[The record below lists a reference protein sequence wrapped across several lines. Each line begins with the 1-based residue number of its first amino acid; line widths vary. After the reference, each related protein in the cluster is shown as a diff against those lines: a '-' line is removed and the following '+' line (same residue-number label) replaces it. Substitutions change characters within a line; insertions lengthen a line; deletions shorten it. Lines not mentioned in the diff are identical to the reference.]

1 MTSWLTGLLALG
13 GVLGGTALGFLLR
26 HVLPARLI
34 GEETRDVVRQ
44 LISVIGTVCGIVLGL
59 TLTGGRS
66 AYERQREE
74 LVRFTSRVLAL
85 DRALAMA
92 GPESRPSRAEL
103 KSLVEAA
110 AERLWPPKG
119 GAPGR
124 TDPAHASE
132 VWFHRLRA
140 RGASDEDGRFYKAR
154 AVELAS
160 ELLETRWLVHQQA
173 SRTVLTPFVALV
185 TLLFALTFGAIGLLA
200 PRNALGV
207 GLLLLCSGVVA
218 GALFLAFEMDQPFS
232 GVLRMSREPF
242 DRVLERLG
250 SDAAP

>member
-1 MTSWLTGLLALG
+1 
-13 GVLGGTALGFLLR
+13 
-26 HVLPARLI
+26 
-34 GEETRDVVRQ
+34 
-44 LISVIGTVCGIVLGL
+44 
-59 TLTGGRS
+59 
-66 AYERQREE
+66 
-74 LVRFTSRVLAL
+74 
-85 DRALAMA
+85 
-92 GPESRPSRAEL
+92 
-103 KSLVEAA
+103 
-110 AERLWPPKG
+110 
-119 GAPGR
+119 
-124 TDPAHASE
+124 
-132 VWFHRLRA
+132 
-140 RGASDEDGRFYKAR
+140 
-154 AVELAS
+154 
-160 ELLETRWLVHQQA
+160 VHQQA